1 MSYNKKKRKHSLISC
16 DSKVIYLQNYSLL
29 SIHNIFNSEHVTMYK
44 ENKNEELIHMK
55 IENCSSLEDVRHY
68 IDKLDDQIVEL
79 IAARNAYVKKAAQ
92 FKESLEE
99 IKGKE
104 RMEAVMDRVRTRA
117 MELGVSPNLLT
128 KLYTIMIDEMVEA
141 EIAEFRNARSL

>member
-1 MSYNKKKRKHSLISC
+1 MQ
-16 DSKVIYLQNYSLL
+16 LQECQNL
-29 SIHNIFNSEHVTMYK
+29 
-44 ENKNEELIHMK
+44 EE
-55 IENCSSLEDVRHY
+55 VRQY
-68 IDKLDDQIVEL
+68 IDCLDDQIVEL
-79 IAARNAYVKKAAQ
+79 IAARNGYVKQAAK
-92 FKESLEE
+92 FKHSIDE

-141 EIAEFRNARSL
+141 EISEFRNAKSL

>member
-1 MSYNKKKRKHSLISC
+1 M
-16 DSKVIYLQNYSLL
+16 
-29 SIHNIFNSEHVTMYK
+29 NIQD
-44 ENKNEELIHMK
+44 
-55 IENCSSLEDVRHY
+55 CSSLEEVRHY

-79 IAARNAYVKKAAQ
+79 IAARNAYVKQAAL
-92 FKESLEE
+92 FKDSIEE

-104 RMEAVMDRVRTRA
+104 RMEMVIDRVRSHA

-141 EIAEFRNARSL
+141 EIAEFRNAKSL